1 MGKGMRVNR
10 QHRLAIA
17 FGIIKSIQKM
27 NPTGTRRSHAD
38 AETPSVLGIA
48 AGGEGR
54 CLLVAHLN
62 KSDFLLVRP
71 QRLEETI
78 YTVTRESK
86 NGINV
91 PLNEPFD
98 YKVGHCFCHNY
109 SPALAAHPG

>member
-1 MGKGMRVNR
+1 VKGVSGNSQNR
-10 QHRLAIA
+10 MAVA
-17 FGIIKSIQKM
+17 FGIIESIQKM

-38 AETPSVLGIA
+38 AETPSVLCIT

-54 CLLVAHLN
+54 CLFVPNLN

-78 YTVTRESK
+78 YTVTRKSK

-98 YKVGHCFCHNY
+98 YKVGYCFCHNY